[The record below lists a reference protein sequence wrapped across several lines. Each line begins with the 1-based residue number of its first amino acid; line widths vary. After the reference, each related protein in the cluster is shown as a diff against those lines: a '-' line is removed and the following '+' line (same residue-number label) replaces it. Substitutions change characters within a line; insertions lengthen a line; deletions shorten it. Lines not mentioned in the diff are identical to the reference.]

1 MDIGSLG
8 ALTPVSAVSR
18 SANDQGSSTTAE
30 STSPAV
36 VSAIAEPGTG
46 DLRQRMAAVASQLQE
61 FLNSSQRDVEFSV
74 EPDTHVQV
82 VTVRD
87 TLTGQ
92 VIRQFPNEDVIRVVR
107 NLTAQQ
113 GTLLDEAV

>member
-1 MDIGSLG
+1 MNTEMLG
-8 ALTPVSAVSR
+8 VLTSASQAPRSTKSQANTTASGTQSPVAASAV
-18 SANDQGSSTTAE
+18 AE
-30 STSPAV
+30 SA
-36 VSAIAEPGTG
+36 AR
-46 DLRQRMAAVASQLQE
+46 DQRQKMAAVASQLQD
-61 FLNSSQRDVEFSV
+61 FLNSSQRDVEFHV
-74 EPDTHVQV
+74 DADTHLQV

-87 TLTGQ
+87 SITGQ